1 MMEAMTNQNKSK
13 GACMEPHLSFRD
25 VPLSM
30 ANGVHIPHGY
40 RMATVQE
47 LEKSFNSN
55 PNFNYGLSE
64 IGAAWAKGDKD
75 ETVCARIIGGK
86 FTVAN
91 FKEFSFSSYIAPVAF
106 IRDESIA
113 MTKGEEM
120 TELFKNAFRK
130 QAREVLYEMQ
140 DKVSTLRA
148 L

>member
-1 MMEAMTNQNKSK
+1 MMEAMTSQNKSK
-13 GACMEPHLSFRD
+13 WACKEPHLSFRD

-30 ANGVHIPHGY
+30 ANGLHIPHGY

-55 PNFNYGLSE
+55 SDFNYELSE

-91 FKEFSFSSYIAPVAF
+91 FRDGSFASYIAPVAF

-130 QAREVLYEMQ
+130 QARGVLYEIQ
-140 DKVSTLRA
+140 DKVSTLRV